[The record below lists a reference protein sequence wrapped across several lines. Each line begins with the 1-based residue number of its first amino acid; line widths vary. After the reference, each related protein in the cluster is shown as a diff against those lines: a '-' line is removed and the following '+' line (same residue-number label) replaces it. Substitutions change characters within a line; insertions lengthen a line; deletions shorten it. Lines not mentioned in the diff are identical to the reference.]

1 MGKRLDGKV
10 AVITGAA
17 SGIGAETAR
26 LFGSEGATVIV
37 ADVNGE
43 GAEAVVGEIRGASGR
58 AEKAVVDI
66 GDPQGFEALLKRVAA
81 EHGSL
86 DVLVNCAFR
95 MVAGPLESLSTED
108 WHRCLDVTLHGTF
121 FGVRAALRLMRAQ
134 QRGAIVNFS
143 SLAGQGGQ
151 ASMGGYGAAKAALE
165 NLTRTAAVEGAR
177 AGIRVNAVAPG
188 VIATSGTLEAYPEGT
203 PQRRA
208 VEKMVPTG
216 RMIRPR
222 EVANVVL
229 FLASDEASGVN
240 GQVINVDSGQSA
252 SLGAPEIEEG
262 WEH

>member
-1 MGKRLDGKV
+1 M

-26 LFGSEGATVIV
+26 LFGREGATVTLADINGDGAKAV
-37 ADVNGE
+37 AD
-43 GAEAVVGEIRGASGR
+43 EIRSSGGE
-58 AEKAVVDI
+58 AERVVVDV
-66 GDPQGFEALLKRVAA
+66 GDSAAFEALLERVAA
-81 EHGSL
+81 EQGSL

-95 MVAGPLESLSTED
+95 MVAGPLESLTTED

-134 QRGAIVNFS
+134 RRGAIVNFS

-151 ASMGGYGAAKAALE
+151 VSLGGYGAAKAALE
-165 NLTRTAAVEGAR
+165 NLTRTAAVEGAA

-188 VIATSGTLEAYPEGT
+188 VIATSGTLEVYPEGT
-203 PQRRA
+203 AQRHA
-208 VEKMVPTG
+208 AEKMVPTG
-216 RMIRPR
+216 RMTEPR

-252 SLGAPEIEEG
+252 ALGAPEIEQG

>member
-1 MGKRLDGKV
+1 MGKRLDGKI
-10 AVITGAA
+10 AVITGSA

-26 LFGSEGATVIV
+26 LFGSEGASVIV
-37 ADVNGE
+37 ADINEE
-43 GAEAVVGEIRGASGR
+43 GADVVVAEIRAAGGS
-58 AEKAVVDI
+58 AETAVVDI
-66 GDPQGFEALLKRVAA
+66 GDPQSFEALLERVVA
-81 EHGSL
+81 EQGSL

-121 FGVRAALRLMRAQ
+121 FGVRAALRLMRTQ
-134 QRGAIVNFS
+134 QGGAIVNFS

-151 ASMGGYGAAKAALE
+151 ASLGGYGAAKAALE

-188 VIATSGTLEAYPEGT
+188 VIATSGTLAVYPEGS

-216 RMIRPR
+216 QMTQPHQ
-222 EVANVVL
+222 VANVVL

-262 WEH
+262 WEQ